1 MKIAFIGTGNMGG
14 ALARAVRA
22 ALPNEILYL
31 SDHSGEKAEALAKE
45 IGAEVLDNETAAKR
59 ADYLFLGVKPQML
72 ENLAKEIG
80 AITSVRHNELTLVSM
95 AAGVTIERINSLFGE
110 KVPVIR
116 MMPNTPVAVGKGV
129 VLWCANE
136 LVQAVQKQYFRIML
150 AKAGI
155 LSELPEGLIDAGCA
169 LSGCGPA
176 FVCQFL
182 EAMADGAVACGLPR
196 GQAMEYAAYTMLGT
210 AALLLETGKHPGEL
224 KDAVCSPAG
233 STIAGVRA
241 LENGAFRADV
251 MNAVIAAFE
260 RTEELGNKR

>member
-1 MKIAFIGTGNMGG
+1 MGG

-22 ALPNEILYL
+22 ALPDGDLFL
-31 SDHSGEKAEALAKE
+31 SDRSREKAEALAKE
-45 IGAEVLDNETAAKR
+45 LGAEVLDNETAAKR

-72 ENLAKEIG
+72 GSLAEEIG
-80 AITSVRHNELTLVSM
+80 EITRTRGSSVTLVSM
-95 AAGVTIERINSLFGE
+95 AAGVPIARINELFGIT
-110 KVPVIR
+110 VPVIR
-116 MMPNTPVAVGKGV
+116 IMPNTPVSVGKGL
-129 VLWCANE
+129 VLWCANGT
-136 LVQAVQKQYFRIML
+136 VQPGGKQDFRAML
-150 AKAGI
+150 AKAGV

-176 FVCQFL
+176 FVCLFL
-182 EAMADGAVACGLPR
+182 EAMADGAVTCGLPR
-196 GQAMEYAAYTMLGT
+196 AQAMEYAAQTLLGT

-260 RTEELGNKR
+260 RTKELGN

>member
-1 MKIAFIGTGNMGG
+1 MGG

-22 ALPNEILYL
+22 ALPDGELFL
-31 SDHSGEKAEALAKE
+31 SDRSREKAEALAKE
-45 IGAEVLDNETAAKR
+45 LGAEVLDNETAAKR

-72 ENLAKEIG
+72 GGLAKEIG
-80 AITSVRHNELTLVSM
+80 EITRARGSSVTLVSM
-95 AAGVTIERINSLFGE
+95 AAGVPIARINELFGIT
-110 KVPVIR
+110 VPVIR
-116 MMPNTPVAVGKGV
+116 IMPNTPVSVGKGL
-129 VLWCANE
+129 VLWCANGT
-136 LVQAVQKQYFRIML
+136 VQPGGKQDFRAML
-150 AKAGI
+150 AKAGV

-176 FVCQFL
+176 FVCLFL
-182 EAMADGAVACGLPR
+182 EAMADGAVTCGLPR
-196 GQAMEYAAYTMLGT
+196 AQAMEYAAQTLLGT

-260 RTEELGNKR
+260 RTKELGN

>member
-22 ALPNEILYL
+22 ALPEAELYL
-31 SDHSGEKAEALAKE
+31 SDRSREKAEALAEE
-45 IGAEVLDNETAAKR
+45 IGAEVLDNVTAAER

-72 ENLAKEIG
+72 GNLSEEIG
-80 AITSVRHNELTLVSM
+80 EITRARGSSVTLVSM
-95 AAGVTIERINSLFGE
+95 AAGVPIARINELFG
-110 KVPVIR
+110 KTVPVIR
-116 MMPNTPVAVGKGV
+116 IMPNTPVSVGKGL
-129 VLWCANE
+129 VLWCTNGT
-136 LVQAVQKQYFRIML
+136 VQPGGKQDFRAML
-150 AKAGI
+150 AKAGV

-176 FVCQFL
+176 FVCLFL
-182 EAMADGAVACGLPR
+182 EAMADGAVTCGLPR
-196 GQAMEYAAYTMLGT
+196 AQAMEYAAQILLGT
-210 AALLLETGKHPGEL
+210 ATLLLDTGKHPGEL

-241 LENGAFRADV
+241 LERGAFRADV

-260 RTEELGNKR
+260 RTKELGN

>member
-1 MKIAFIGTGNMGG
+1 MGG

-22 ALPNEILYL
+22 ALPDGELFL
-31 SDHSGEKAEALAKE
+31 SDRSREKAEALAKE
-45 IGAEVLDNETAAKR
+45 LGAEVLDNETAAKR

-72 ENLAKEIG
+72 GNLAEEIG
-80 AITSVRHNELTLVSM
+80 EITRVRGSSVTLVSM
-95 AAGVTIERINSLFGE
+95 AAGVPIARINELFGIT
-110 KVPVIR
+110 VPVIR
-116 MMPNTPVAVGKGV
+116 IMPNTPVSVGKGL
-129 VLWCANE
+129 VLWCANGT
-136 LVQAVQKQYFRIML
+136 VQPGGKQDFRAML
-150 AKAGI
+150 AKAGV

-176 FVCQFL
+176 FVCLFL
-182 EAMADGAVACGLPR
+182 EAMADGAVTCGLPR
-196 GQAMEYAAYTMLGT
+196 TQAMEYAAQTLLGT

-260 RTEELGNKR
+260 RTKELGN

>member
-14 ALARAVRA
+14 ALTRAVRA
-22 ALPNEILYL
+22 ALPEAELYL
-31 SDHSGEKAEALAKE
+31 SDRSREKAEALAEE
-45 IGAEVLDNETAAKR
+45 IGAEVLDNVTAAER

-80 AITSVRHNELTLVSM
+80 VITSVRHNELTLVSM
-95 AAGVTIERINSLFGE
+95 AAGVPIERINSLFG
-110 KVPVIR
+110 KNVPVIR
-116 MMPNTPVAVGKGV
+116 IMPNTPVSVGKGL
-129 VLWCANE
+129 VLWCANGT
-136 LVQAVQKQYFRIML
+136 VHPGGKQDFRAML
-150 AKAGI
+150 AKAGV

-176 FVCQFL
+176 FVCLFL
-182 EAMADGAVACGLPR
+182 EAMADGAVTCGLPR
-196 GQAMEYAAYTMLGT
+196 AQAMEYAAQTLLGT
-210 AALLLETGKHPGEL
+210 AALLLDTGKHPGEL

-251 MNAVIAAFE
+251 MNAVITAFE
-260 RTEELGNKR
+260 RTKELGN

>member
-22 ALPNEILYL
+22 ALPEAELYL
-31 SDHSGEKAEALAKE
+31 SDRSREKAGALAEE
-45 IGAEVLDNETAAKR
+45 IGAEVLDNVTAAER

-80 AITSVRHNELTLVSM
+80 GITSVRHNELTLVSM
-95 AAGVTIERINSLFGE
+95 AAGVPIERINSLFG
-110 KVPVIR
+110 KNVPVIR
-116 MMPNTPVAVGKGV
+116 IMPNTPVSVGKGL
-129 VLWCANE
+129 VLWCANGT
-136 LVQAVQKQYFRIML
+136 VQTGGKQDFRAML
-150 AKAGI
+150 AKAGV

-176 FVCQFL
+176 FVCLFL
-182 EAMADGAVACGLPR
+182 EAMADGAVTCGLPR
-196 GQAMEYAAYTMLGT
+196 AQAMEYAAQTLLGT
-210 AALLLETGKHPGEL
+210 AALLLDTGKHPGEL

-241 LENGAFRADV
+241 LEMGAFRADV

-260 RTEELGNKR
+260 RTKELGN

>member
-22 ALPNEILYL
+22 ALPEAELYL
-31 SDHSGEKAEALAKE
+31 SDRSREKAQALAEE
-45 IGAEVLDNETAAKR
+45 IGAEVLDNVTAAER

-80 AITSVRHNELTLVSM
+80 AITGVRHNELTLVSM
-95 AAGVTIERINSLFGE
+95 AAGISIERINSLFG
-110 KVPVIR
+110 KNVPVIR
-116 MMPNTPVAVGKGV
+116 IMPNTPVSVGKGL
-129 VLWCANE
+129 VLWCTNGT
-136 LVQAVQKQYFRIML
+136 VQTGGKQDFRAML
-150 AKAGI
+150 AKAGV

-176 FVCQFL
+176 FVCLFL
-182 EAMADGAVACGLPR
+182 EAMADGAVTCGLPR
-196 GQAMEYAAYTMLGT
+196 AQAMEYAAQTLLGT
-210 AALLLETGKHPGEL
+210 AALLLDTGKHPGEL

-241 LENGAFRADV
+241 LERGAFRADV

-260 RTEELGNKR
+260 RTKELGN

>member
-22 ALPNEILYL
+22 ALPEAELYL
-31 SDHSGEKAEALAKE
+31 SDRSREKTGALAEE
-45 IGAEVLDNETAAKR
+45 IGAEVLDNVTAAER

-72 ENLAKEIG
+72 GNLSEEIG
-80 AITSVRHNELTLVSM
+80 EITRARGSSVTLVSM
-95 AAGVTIERINSLFGE
+95 AAGVPIARINELFG
-110 KVPVIR
+110 KTVPVIR
-116 MMPNTPVAVGKGV
+116 IMPNTPVSVGKGL
-129 VLWCANE
+129 VLWCTNGT
-136 LVQAVQKQYFRIML
+136 VQTGGKQDFRAML
-150 AKAGI
+150 AKAGV

-176 FVCQFL
+176 FVCLFL
-182 EAMADGAVACGLPR
+182 EAMADGAVTCGLPR
-196 GQAMEYAAYTMLGT
+196 AQAMEYAAQTLLGT
-210 AALLLETGKHPGEL
+210 AALLLDTGKHPGEL

-241 LENGAFRADV
+241 LERGAFRADV

-260 RTEELGNKR
+260 RTKELGN

>member
-22 ALPNEILYL
+22 ALPEAELYL
-31 SDHSGEKAEALAKE
+31 SDRSREKAEALAEE
-45 IGAEVLDNETAAKR
+45 IGAEVLDNVTAAER

-80 AITSVRHNELTLVSM
+80 AITGVRHNELTLVSM
-95 AAGVTIERINSLFGE
+95 AAGVPIERINSLFG
-110 KVPVIR
+110 KSAPVIR
-116 MMPNTPVAVGKGV
+116 IMPNTPVSVGKGL
-129 VLWCANE
+129 VLWCANG
-136 LVQAVQKQYFRIML
+136 AVHPGGKQDFRAML
-150 AKAGI
+150 AKAGV

-176 FVCQFL
+176 FVCLFL
-182 EAMADGAVACGLPR
+182 EAMADGAVTCGLPR
-196 GQAMEYAAYTMLGT
+196 AQAMEYAAQTLLGT
-210 AALLLETGKHPGEL
+210 AALLLDTGKHPGEL

-241 LENGAFRADV
+241 LERGAFRADV

-260 RTEELGNKR
+260 RTKELGN

>member
-1 MKIAFIGTGNMGG
+1 MGG

-22 ALPNEILYL
+22 ALPDGELFL
-31 SDHSGEKAEALAKE
+31 SDRSREKAEALAE
-45 IGAEVLDNETAAKR
+45 ELGAEVLDNETAAKR

-72 ENLAKEIG
+72 GNLSEEIG
-80 AITSVRHNELTLVSM
+80 EITRARGSSVTLVSM
-95 AAGVTIERINSLFGE
+95 AAGVPIARINELFGIT
-110 KVPVIR
+110 VPVIR
-116 MMPNTPVAVGKGV
+116 IMPNTPVSVGKGL
-129 VLWCANE
+129 VLWCANGT
-136 LVQAVQKQYFRIML
+136 VQPGGKQDFRAML
-150 AKAGI
+150 AKAGV

-176 FVCQFL
+176 FVCLFL
-182 EAMADGAVACGLPR
+182 EAMADGAVTCGLPR
-196 GQAMEYAAYTMLGT
+196 AQAMEYAAQTLLGT

-260 RTEELGNKR
+260 KTKELGN

>member
-22 ALPNEILYL
+22 ALPEAELYL
-31 SDHSGEKAEALAKE
+31 SDRSREKAEALAEE
-45 IGAEVLDNETAAKR
+45 IGAEVLDNVTAAER

-72 ENLAKEIG
+72 GNLSEEIG
-80 AITSVRHNELTLVSM
+80 EITRARGSSVTLVSM
-95 AAGVTIERINSLFGE
+95 AAGVPIARINELFG
-110 KVPVIR
+110 KTVPVIR
-116 MMPNTPVAVGKGV
+116 IMPNTPVSVGKGL
-129 VLWCANE
+129 VLWCTNGT
-136 LVQAVQKQYFRIML
+136 VQTGGKQDFRAML
-150 AKAGI
+150 AKAGV

-176 FVCQFL
+176 FVCLFL
-182 EAMADGAVACGLPR
+182 EAMADGAVTCGLPR
-196 GQAMEYAAYTMLGT
+196 AQAMEYAAQTLLGT
-210 AALLLETGKHPGEL
+210 AALLLDTGKHPGEL

-241 LENGAFRADV
+241 LEKGAFRADV

-260 RTEELGNKR
+260 RTKELGN

>member
-1 MKIAFIGTGNMGG
+1 MNIAFIGTGNMGG

-22 ALPNEILYL
+22 ALPEAELYL
-31 SDHSGEKAEALAKE
+31 SDRSREKAEALAEE
-45 IGAEVLDNETAAKR
+45 IGAEVLDNETAARR

-72 ENLAKEIG
+72 GNLAEEIG
-80 AITSVRHNELTLVSM
+80 EVTAARGNAITLVSV
-95 AAGVTIERINSLFGE
+95 AAGVRINSLFG
-110 KVPVIR
+110 KNVPVIR
-116 MMPNTPVAVGKGV
+116 IMPNTPVSVGKGL
-129 VLWCANE
+129 VLWCANGT
-136 LVQAVQKQYFRIML
+136 VQPGGKQDFRAML
-150 AKAGI
+150 AKAGV

-176 FVCQFL
+176 FVCLFL
-182 EAMADGAVACGLPR
+182 EAMADGAVTCGLPR
-196 GQAMEYAAYTMLGT
+196 AQATEYAAQTLLGT

-260 RTEELGNKR
+260 RTKELGN

>member
-1 MKIAFIGTGNMGG
+1 MGG

-22 ALPNEILYL
+22 ALPDGELFL
-31 SDHSGEKAEALAKE
+31 SDRSREKAEALAKE
-45 IGAEVLDNETAAKR
+45 LGAEVLDNETAAKR

-72 ENLAKEIG
+72 GSLAEEIG
-80 AITSVRHNELTLVSM
+80 EITRARGSSVTLVSM
-95 AAGVTIERINSLFGE
+95 AAGVPIARINELFGIT
-110 KVPVIR
+110 VPVIR
-116 MMPNTPVAVGKGV
+116 IMPNTPVSVGKGL
-129 VLWCANE
+129 VLWCANGT
-136 LVQAVQKQYFRIML
+136 VQPGGKQDFRAML
-150 AKAGI
+150 AKAGV

-176 FVCQFL
+176 FVCLFL
-182 EAMADGAVACGLPR
+182 EAMADGAVTCGLPR
-196 GQAMEYAAYTMLGT
+196 GHAMEYAAQTLLGT

-260 RTEELGNKR
+260 RTKELGN